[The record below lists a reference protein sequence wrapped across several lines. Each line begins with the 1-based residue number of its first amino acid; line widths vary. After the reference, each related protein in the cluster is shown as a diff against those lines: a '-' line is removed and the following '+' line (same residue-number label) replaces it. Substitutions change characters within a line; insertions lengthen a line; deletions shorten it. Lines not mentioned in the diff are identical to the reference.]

1 MFEQTTERVAF
12 NKKLKLSEK
21 LKKKKKNPNSA
32 TVYQNTGHLILVA
45 VARSKFWCSN

>member
-21 LKKKKKNPNSA
+21 LKKKKKSQFC
-32 TVYQNTGHLILVA
+32 YGISKY
-45 VARSKFWCSN
+45 RSFDFGGCGKV